1 MTDKDLRWNN
11 FIETICYRDL
21 STLSTIQ
28 KKAVLCFWYDAE
40 MNSGGYSGYID
51 CYPDTNADELEE
63 AILTI
68 GNKAIADN
76 YRKAVECGADDDWSE
91 TDNAYYKFSPSLA
104 DYLEEFVENNKDVIF
119 Y

>member
-1 MTDKDLRWNN
+1 MTEKDLRWNN
-11 FIETICYRDL
+11 FIETICSRDL
-21 STLSTIQ
+21 STLSDIQ

-40 MNSGGYSGYID
+40 MNSGGYCGYMD
-51 CYPDTNADELEE
+51 CYPDTDTDELEE

-76 YRKAVECGADDDWSE
+76 YRKAVEYGADDDWCE
-91 TDNAYYKFSPSLA
+91 TDDAYYGFSPSLA

-119 Y
+119 D